1 MIWSIFYV
9 LFSVSL
15 LLIQGFFSGSEI
27 AIVAAEHKKLRLLAD
42 DGSKGA
48 RLALKLLKQPEWYFS
63 TTLLGTNFSVIA
75 NTVLITGI
83 MLHSLGKKGELL
95 TVFLLPPILVI
106 LGEIVPKTV
115 FQYYAT
121 RLAPR
126 VSPII
131 WVISYLL
138 YPLVFVISKF
148 TRMTLKLMGA
158 GETLESPFFTREELK
173 MLLRLDETELELE
186 KGKKTMIQ
194 KILSFRD
201 IRVKEV
207 MKPLVDVAGIPEDCQ
222 LVRALEVF
230 QKTKHSRLPVF
241 KGRIDNIVGLVN
253 AFDLIGLAD
262 TKDNIKSFVREAHF
276 VPETKYVDQ
285 LLVEFQR
292 KRIHMAVVVDE
303 YGGATGIVTFED
315 LLEEIV
321 GEIEDE
327 FYIEKPYYV
336 RIAEERYL
344 ISARMEIDALRETL
358 HIRLPKDDYETVGG
372 FILEQLGYIPKEGE
386 TVRYKN
392 ITFTVKR
399 ASERDIKEVEM
410 LIGPETGRQYSGQ

>member
-1 MIWSIFYV
+1 MIWSIFYILPV
-9 LFSVSL
+9 IF
-15 LLIQGFFSGSEI
+15 LILVQGLFSGSEI
-27 AIVAAEHKKLRLLAD
+27 AIVAADRKKLGLLAD
-42 DGSKGA
+42 DGSRGA
-48 RLALKLLKQPEWYFS
+48 RLALKLLKRPERYFS
-63 TTLLGTNFSVIA
+63 TTLLGTNSSVIA
-75 NTVLITGI
+75 NTVLITSI
-83 MLHSLGKKGELL
+83 MLHFVGKKGELL
-95 TVFLLPPILVI
+95 TIFLLPPVLVI

-115 FQYYAT
+115 FQHYAT
-121 RLAPR
+121 RFAPR
-126 VSPII
+126 LSPVIWII
-131 WVISYLL
+131 SCLL
-138 YPLVFVISKF
+138 YPVVFVISNF
-148 TRMTLKLMGA
+148 TRAIIKVTGA
-158 GETLESPFFTREELK
+158 GKTPESPFFTREELG

-207 MKPLVDVAGIPEDCQ
+207 MKPLVDVTAIPEDCQ
-222 LVRALEVF
+222 LARALEVF

-253 AFDLIGLAD
+253 AFDLIGLTD
-262 TKDNIKSFVREAHF
+262 TKHNIQSFVREAHF

-285 LLVEFQR
+285 LLVELQR

-303 YGGATGIVTFED
+303 YGGATGIVSLED

-336 RIAEERYL
+336 RIAEGRYL

-358 HIRLPKDDYETVGG
+358 HIKLPKDDYETVGG
-372 FILEQLGYIPKEGE
+372 FILERLGHIPKESE
-386 TVRYKN
+386 TVSYKN

-399 ASERDIKEVEM
+399 ATERGIKEVEM
-410 LIGPETGRQYSGQ
+410 LITPKKREDKSGQ